1 MSDFIKRVYVSLWC
15 GLAIPFSYFLLLMV
29 LDSIFGDWLSGAGR
43 WLLLPVTWFGEAFS
57 SVYHPTVRS
66 VGDVFGAA
74 TDVILV
80 TLVGNVIF
88 YSALSFLFLSVCATL
103 KRRRRLT
110 V

>member
-1 MSDFIKRVYVSLWC
+1 
-15 GLAIPFSYFLLLMV
+15 MV
-29 LDSIFGDWLSGAGR
+29 LDSVFGDRLSRASR
-43 WLLLPVTWFGEAFS
+43 WLLLPLTWFGEAFT

-80 TLVGNVIF
+80 TLLGNLIF
-88 YSALSFLFLSVCATL
+88 YSALSFLFLSVRATL